1 MKYTTRSLQRSILM
15 EIGTPKRRIVV
26 RPNSEPVPTPLPVFP
41 PPAKVPALAKP
52 ATAPVEVPKPPEK
65 VPA

>member
-1 MKYTTRSLQRSILM
+1 M